1 MDVKVGDFYEYTGK
15 TGFDLVQNNTYPII
29 NIDKNNNIDIKTDNG
44 HKIFSWEKF
53 ITVFKPVILNSCNS
67 SIKAGDT
74 VKCIKSLVYFDEGCT
89 YTVLGVSSTK
99 RIVIRDKFG
108 NPKYV
113 ESYEFNTYFT
123 TTFQVNSSS
132 NELVKSFKNITSKM
146 AETYEK
152 KNHDYGDSFSKSL
165 DKFGLV
171 ASVVRMGD
179 KMNRIE
185 SLINKSIQNPAYP
198 SVSVKDVNLVKDES
212 IKDTLLDLANYA
224 IMTVMWMDNQKKCD
238 NS

>member
-53 ITVFKPVILNSCNS
+53 ITVFEPVILNSCNS

-74 VKCIKSLVYFDEGCT
+74 VKCIKSLAYFDEGCT
-89 YTVLGVSSTK
+89 YTVLGVSSTG

-108 NPKYV
+108 NSKYV

-123 TTFQVNSSS
+123 TTFQVNDSS
-132 NELVKSFKNITSKM
+132 NELVESFKSITSKM

-152 KNHDYGDSFSKSL
+152 KNHDYGDSFDKSL
-165 DKFGLV
+165 DKFGLI

-238 NS
+238 NG